1 MEENDII
8 EPKLSEH
15 RYRELLIDFYE
26 ERLAYYMGNVGRR
39 TEYKTLITPAL
50 ISTTI
55 KRLKQLVD
63 RYDITSRR
71 LL

>member
-15 RYRELLIDFYE
+15 RYREWLIDFYE

-39 TEYKTLITPAL
+39 TEYKTLITQAL
-50 ISTTI
+50 INTTMR
-55 KRLKQLVD
+55 RLKQLVEK
-63 RYDITSRR
+63 YGTTSGR
-71 LL
+71 LF